1 SWCPAHF
8 LPAHPSSNPP
18 AALRLTNPLNVSA
31 LARSLNEIV
40 RRHEALRTTFATVNG
55 VPVQI
60 IASELHL
67 ALPVTDL
74 RHLLASEREAEPL
87 RLPRPAAEP
96 PFDLARGPL
105 LRTSLLRLDEADYVF
120 LLTLHHI
127 VSDGWSGSIFFQ
139 ELTAL
144 YQAYA
149 LGRESPLAELPIQ
162 YADYAV
168 WQRERLQ

>member
-1 SWCPAHF
+1 LLQAEGVNTSPPRRITRRHNDDSLPLSFAQQRLWF
-8 LPAHPSSNPP
+8 LDQLLPANPFYNIP

-40 RRHEALRTTFATVNG
+40 RRHEALRTAFATVNG

-60 IASELHL
+60 IASELQL

-74 RHLLASEREAEPL
+74 RHLLASEREAEAL
-87 RLPRPAAEP
+87 RLARAEAEQ

-120 LLTLHHI
+120 LL
-127 VSDGWSGSIFFQ
+127 
-139 ELTAL
+139 
-144 YQAYA
+144 
-149 LGRESPLAELPIQ
+149 
-162 YADYAV
+162 
-168 WQRERLQ
+168 